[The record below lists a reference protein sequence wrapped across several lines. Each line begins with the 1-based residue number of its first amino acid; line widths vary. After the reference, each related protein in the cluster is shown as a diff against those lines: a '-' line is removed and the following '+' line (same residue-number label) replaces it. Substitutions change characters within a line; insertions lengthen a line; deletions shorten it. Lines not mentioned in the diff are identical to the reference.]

1 MTSSYIDCILNITMT
16 VASGIGLFFIG
27 IPVTFLTFY
36 VLLKAQEHFDK
47 ERQKDEDTTT
57 RHY

>member
-1 MTSSYIDCILNITMT
+1 MT

>member
-1 MTSSYIDCILNITMT
+1 M
-16 VASGIGLFFIG
+16 
-27 IPVTFLTFY
+27 FLTFH

-47 ERQKDEDTTT
+47 ERQKDEDTTP